1 MTNRVSSS
9 SDLLR
14 GTAYLAALAR
24 RAALASDDPVAR
36 EQALKLTP
44 VANGLKNLA
53 RQTNEAKPASSG
65 AASTPFNRHTPPA
78 AVSAPDFQA
87 LMAAAAKKQG
97 PLTALA
103 SDSMDRFDVALS
115 MARSGSNAIEIAKS
129 LGLTRGEV
137 DLIINIANQK

>member
-1 MTNRVSSS
+1 MTSPVSSS

-24 RAALASDDPVAR
+24 RAAFTSNDPAAR

-44 VANGLKNLA
+44 VAKELKGLANQMRNTA
-53 RQTNEAKPASSG
+53 PPPA
-65 AASTPFNRHTPPA
+65 PA

-87 LMAAAAKKQG
+87 LMAAAAKKQE
-97 PLTALA
+97 PVTTLI
-103 SDSMDRFDVALS
+103 SDSLDRFDVALS
-115 MARSGSNAIEIAKS
+115 MARGGSNALEIAKS

-137 DLIINIANQK
+137 DLIINIASQK